1 MQSNLIKYALAKAI
15 IKKLWVE
22 GLITRDEMSRI
33 DERNKK
39 SFGIELGD
47 AA

>member
-1 MQSNLIKYALAKAI
+1 MHNNLIKYALAKAI
-15 IKKLWVE
+15 TKKLWVE

-39 SFGIELGD
+39 TFGIDVGD

>member
-1 MQSNLIKYALAKAI
+1 MQGNKIKYALAQAI

-22 GLITRDEMSRI
+22 GLLTRDEMSRI

>member
-1 MQSNLIKYALAKAI
+1 MDSNTIKYALAQAI

-22 GLITRDEMSRI
+22 GLITRDEMARI

-39 SFGIELGD
+39 TFGIDVGD

>member
-1 MQSNLIKYALAKAI
+1 MQGNKIKYALAKAI

-22 GLITRDEMSRI
+22 GLITRDEMARI

-39 SFGIELGD
+39 TFEIDVGD